1 MALPS
6 IPGVQ
11 PQADPIA
18 VNIIKQHDK
27 RKANRTNW
35 DRYWKELADYFVP
48 QKGNVYGQ
56 FTSGQKLENKLYDS
70 TSIHAVELLASA
82 LHGMLTNPSLNW
94 FGLSTGNEEVDR
106 KKPVAEWLEDSRNR
120 MITTLNNSNFQT
132 EIHELY
138 IDLVSFGT
146 GLMGIDRDDESV
158 IRFRCSPIYESY
170 IEEDNK
176 GIVNTVS
183 SEKEWTVAQIIQE
196 FGEKLIAEKC
206 PDLIKKYEDDPEC
219 KEKVIHFVAP
229 RDLKSKSNVPKKM
242 AFKSCHV
249 IRRHQ
254 QVLRESGYKTQRNVV
269 PRWTKLSNEIYGRS
283 PAMKC
288 LSDVKTLNVVVQS
301 ILQAAQLRATP
312 PIQAPDD
319 GLMMPQ
325 KIRPASTLF
334 YRAGTKD
341 RFEPLNL
348 GGDLGVNEKLLERIT
363 ANVSRAFFIDQLQL
377 QQGPQMTA
385 TEVNQRSMESLRLL
399 SPILGRL
406 HNELLKPIIDRV
418 FEIMFE
424 AKMFEVLPPEF
435 SGVDKLEINY
445 TSQIA
450 KAQKE
455 SELDAF
461 PKFLQA
467 AGTVIQLQPQVMDNI
482 NGDEFIRHTWNV
494 VGLPEKSLYD
504 ENDVRNTRQ
513 ARAQQAQQQQAAAEE
528 MHNAEVSS
536 KVAPNMLKAQEMQQ
550 GPK

>member
-1 MALPS
+1 MA

-11 PQADPIA
+11 PEADKKA
-18 VNIIKQHDK
+18 VEIIKKHDK
-27 RKANRTNW
+27 MKANRTNW
-35 DRYWKELADYFVP
+35 DRYWKELADFFIP
-48 QKGNVYGQ
+48 QKSNVYGQ
-56 FTSGQKLENKLYDS
+56 VTSGQKLENKLYDS

-82 LHGMLTNPSLNW
+82 LHGMLTNPSLSW
-94 FGLSTGNEEVDR
+94 FGLTTGNPELDR
-106 KKPVAEWLEDSRNR
+106 KKPVSQWLEDAKNK
-120 MITTLNNSNFQT
+120 MIVTLNNSNFQT

-138 IDLVSFGT
+138 MDLVSFGT
-146 GLMGIDRDDESV
+146 GLMGIDRDDVEI
-158 IRFRCSPIYESY
+158 IRFRTSPIYESY
-170 IEEDNK
+170 IEENNK
-176 GIVNTVS
+176 GVVDVVS
-183 SEKEWTVAQIIQE
+183 TEREWTVRQIIQE
-196 FGEKLIAEKC
+196 FGEKVVAEKC
-206 PDLIKKYEDDPEC
+206 PDLIKKYEDDPES
-219 KEKVIHFVAP
+219 KEKVIHHVAP

-242 AFKSCHV
+242 AFASFHV
-249 IRRHQ
+249 IRRHS
-254 QVLRESGYKTQRNVV
+254 QVLRESGYKTQRNVS
-269 PRWTKLSNEIYGRS
+269 PRWTKLSSEVYGRS

-288 LSDVKTLNVVVQS
+288 LSDVKTLNTMVQS
-301 ILQAAQLRATP
+301 MLQASQLRATP

-319 GLMMPQ
+319 GLMSPQ

-348 GGDLGVNEKLLERIT
+348 TGDLGVNEKMLERISS
-363 ANVSRAFFIDQLQL
+363 NISRAFFIDQLQL

-418 FEIMFE
+418 FEIMLE
-424 AKMFEVLPPEF
+424 AKMFDVLPPEF

-467 AGTVIQLQPQVMDNI
+467 TGTIIQLKPESMDNV
-482 NGDEFIRHTWNV
+482 NPDEFFRHNWKV

-504 ENDVRNTRQ
+504 ENEVRRTRE
-513 ARAQQAQQQQAAAEE
+513 ARAQQAAQQQQ
-528 MHNAEVSS
+528 MIQQQHDAEVSS
-536 KVAPNMLKAQEMQQ
+536 KVAPNMLKAKEMQQ
-550 GPK
+550 GK